1 MTNGPFVLTSMALLQ
16 QNLLAGILRRPGA
29 SALPASPGEAISR
42 FRDDVNETAEFMIG
56 VNDLI
61 ALSAFTVVALGVML
75 RTDVT
80 ITLVV
85 FLPLVP

>member
-1 MTNGPFVLTSMALLQ
+1 M
-16 QNLLAGILRRPGA
+16 
-29 SALPASPGEAISR
+29 
-42 FRDDVNETAEFMIG
+42 NETAEFMIG

-85 FLPLVP
+85 FLPLAP